1 LRALGKQKSEQA
13 QRRIHRAACA
23 FILLLS
29 LQSAPAAKREDSKV
43 INVLCL
49 GDSLTAGYG
58 LSRAQAFPALL
69 AEKARAGGYACD
81 FINAGVNGETT
92 GGGLRRLPN
101 FLRHKTDVLIIELGI
116 NDAFRGIAVETQ
128 RANLQAIIDQ
138 TRAKWPNAQIVI
150 SGMQVPLFAN
160 DPYVLA
166 FSEMFSGL
174 AEKNHTALIP
184 FFLERV
190 GGDPT
195 LNQSDRIH
203 PNAAG
208 QRVLADNVWRVLEPV
223 LQKIASAN
231 AAARVE

>member
-1 LRALGKQKSEQA
+1 M
-13 QRRIHRAACA
+13 QRRDQRSALKIKRWALNVGP
-23 FILLLS
+23 LLLLFGA
-29 LQSAPAAKREDSKV
+29 LQSAAAAKRVDSKV
-43 INVLCL
+43 ISVLCL

-58 LSRAQAFPALL
+58 LSRNQAFPALL
-69 AEKARAGGYACD
+69 TDKAHAAGYECD
-81 FINAGVNGETT
+81 IINAGVNGETT

-101 FLRHKTDVLIIELGI
+101 FLRHKVDVLIIELGI
-116 NDAFRGIAVETQ
+116 NDAFRGIPVETQ

-138 TRAKWPNAQIVI
+138 ARAKWPNVQIIVC
-150 SGMQVPLFAN
+150 GMQVPLFAN

-174 AEKNHTALIP
+174 ADKNHTELIP
-184 FFLERV
+184 FFLETV

-195 LNQSDRIH
+195 LNQADRIH

-231 AAARVE
+231 SAAHVE